1 MHSIIPLFFCLA
13 TVASLSATETEPPA
27 TAPTPTKISAEAP
40 APGVKTIGKA
50 PADFPLTLRG
60 FFGKGDKAEIS
71 VQDKSS
77 GKSVW
82 LKPGETNAGWKL
94 ETADASTG
102 RAVFSQGARRVRVF
116 QAGESREP
124 ARPRLKS
131 IKDSSVMQKLAEL
144 GKNEACR
151 KLIDS
156 MRSEALGAVLKNHPE
171 WDDSQGMPNY
181 IVAAMCAEEKRLL
194 LAQAGPEA
202 EALKPILIP
211 IYDSQIAAK
220 TRDPNGVEKEEESMT
235 KVERE
240 QAEQAELLVYEHAD
254 ELYRQRTGGK

>member
-1 MHSIIPLFFCLA
+1 MHSILPLIFCLA
-13 TVASLSATETEPPA
+13 TVASLSAAGAEPPA
-27 TAPTPTKISAEAP
+27 AAPTPA
-40 APGVKTIGKA
+40 KA
-50 PADFPLTLRG
+50 PVVALTPTAKGLPVIEKAPENFPLTLRG

-131 IKDSSVMQKLAEL
+131 IKDS
-144 GKNEACR
+144 
-151 KLIDS
+151 
-156 MRSEALGAVLKNHPE
+156 
-171 WDDSQGMPNY
+171 
-181 IVAAMCAEEKRLL
+181 
-194 LAQAGPEA
+194 
-202 EALKPILIP
+202 
-211 IYDSQIAAK
+211 
-220 TRDPNGVEKEEESMT
+220 
-235 KVERE
+235 
-240 QAEQAELLVYEHAD
+240 
-254 ELYRQRTGGK
+254 